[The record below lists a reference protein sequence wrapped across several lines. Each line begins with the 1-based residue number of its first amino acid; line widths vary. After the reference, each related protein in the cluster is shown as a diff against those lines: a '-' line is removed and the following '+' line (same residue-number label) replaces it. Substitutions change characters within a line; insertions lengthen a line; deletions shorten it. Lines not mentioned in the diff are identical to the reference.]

1 MGTLVFVCPATG
13 RKVSTGIEMET
24 ATPVRSRHEEVRCP
38 HCKTPHRMSDIGAWI
53 AEDEVSVVLPVMT
66 GMAAFL
72 LSILGSSIQLTLR
85 WLPAQVIGSWVP
97 AISVTA

>member
-1 MGTLVFVCPATG
+1 LIISRGVFKEKEMGTLVFVCPATG

-66 GMAAFL
+66 GMAAF
-72 LSILGSSIQLTLR
+72 R
-85 WLPAQVIGSWVP
+85 
-97 AISVTA
+97 